1 MSEGTGR
8 YSGPNPTQTELWSG
22 TEIEA
27 ARYGPLKR
35 GKAGH
40 RVLGAYASG
49 VRLTAYEASKV
60 VSGDWHAKRRE
71 STRLYERGFLRKDGT
86 KPNQAPAGR
95 EHVDAYVITP
105 AGRQELIRL
114 RAVTS

>member
-1 MSEGTGR
+1 MEASGR
-8 YSGPNPTQTELWSG
+8 YSGAEPTQTELWSG
-22 TEIEA
+22 TAIEVTT
-27 ARYGPLKR
+27 YGPLKR
-35 GKAGH
+35 ASAGH

-49 VRLTAYEASKV
+49 IRLTAYEASKV

-71 STRLYERGFLRKDGT
+71 STRLTERGFLRKDGT

-95 EHVDAYVITP
+95 AHVDAYVITP

-114 RAVTS
+114 RGMRA